1 MAETSS
7 CSADAD
13 HGAAP
18 GCEFGEYAGHHTA
31 AHAAK
36 GRAADIKPH
45 GEAEPARMDL
55 FGEIG
60 HGDRRCAAERYAFER
75 PYGDHQ
81 RPVRRRGRRY
91 VENRCDSNRNEHEAA
106 PAEAFRESGCGQN
119 GKRQKRRRQRQG
131 E

>member
-1 MAETSS
+1 MAETKS

-60 HGDRRCAAERYAFER
+60 HGDRRCAAERYALSALMATISGQFGAAAAAMFR
-75 PYGDHQ
+75 PMRQ
-81 RPVRRRGRRY
+81 Q
-91 VENRCDSNRNEHEAA
+91 S
-106 PAEAFRESGCGQN
+106 
-119 GKRQKRRRQRQG
+119 KRT
-131 E
+131 